1 MGERDSDFF
10 TGFLVP
16 GQFQPFYTWFPGE
29 DFLPEQNRDRIAPSS
44 HAPRSGNPR
53 LKQMVTYECGQAF
66 VVP

>member
-1 MGERDSDFF
+1 MGERDS
-10 TGFLVP
+10 T
-16 GQFQPFYTWFPGE
+16 
-29 DFLPEQNRDRIAPSS
+29 FLPVFWSQANFSCFIPGFPDRISCQNKTGTAHPAS